1 MGSSFRL
8 LIKDTYYLSQMKFF
22 GILLSLGSFMVSYVA
37 ASGTEN
43 DWNYGGEEYWPTSHS
58 KSAAAADPDSYSL
71 PEAYYNCDG
80 IKQSPIN
87 INNSMVQDL
96 YFYNQLNL
104 ANYND
109 AYDGKFTNNGHTL
122 QFDLDGAES
131 GGTLPTFSS
140 PFVATNAKYEL
151 QQFHFH
157 WGSRPDIGSEH
168 TIDGLAFPMEI
179 HLVHKKTDYDSVGAS
194 LDYNDGLAVIGIFF
208 QVDDTSDDGLE
219 DIIAAAE
226 TIAAA
231 SDQVDAD
238 AEVAGSINMSTFL
251 YQTGRSY
258 YYYKG
263 SLTTPPCSETV
274 DWHVM
279 EGAIRITEE
288 DLEILRTLTYKDE
301 APMVDNYRNTYP
313 LNNRIVKRVFN

>member
-1 MGSSFRL
+1 
-8 LIKDTYYLSQMKFF
+8 MKFF
-22 GILLSLGSFMVSYVA
+22 GILLSLGSFMVLNVA
-37 ASGTEN
+37 AQYDRAGDEN
-43 DWNYGGEEYWPTSHS
+43 TWNYGGEEYWATSHS
-58 KSAAAADPDSYSL
+58 KAALGSY
-71 PEAYYNCDG
+71 YDCDG

-96 YFYNQLNL
+96 YFYNQLSL
-104 ANYND
+104 ADYD
-109 AYDGKFTNNGHTL
+109 AEYAGVFTNNGHTL
-122 QFDLDGAES
+122 VFNLDDAES

-157 WGSRPDIGSEH
+157 WGSSPDIGSEH
-168 TIDGLAFPMEI
+168 TIDGIAFPMEI
-179 HLVHKKTDYDSVGAS
+179 HLVHKKTDYASVGAS
-194 LDYNDGLAVIGIFF
+194 LDYDDGLSVIGIFF
-208 QVDDTSDDGLE
+208 QVADTSDDGLE

-226 TIAAA
+226 TIAA
-231 SDQVDAD
+231 SGDQFAE
-238 AEVAGSINMSTFL
+238 EVAGSIDMSTFL

-263 SLTTPPCSETV
+263 SLTTPPCTETV

-288 DLEILRTLTYKDE
+288 DLEILRTLTYKDG
-301 APMVDNYRNTYP
+301 APMVDNYRNTLP
-313 LNNRIVKRVFN
+313 LNNRIIKRVFN

>member
-8 LIKDTYYLSQMKFF
+8 LIKDTYFSQMKFL
-22 GILLSLGSFMVSYVA
+22 GILLSLGSSMVLDDA

-122 QFDLDGAES
+122 VFNLDDAES

-157 WGSRPDIGSEH
+157 RGSRPDIGSEH
-168 TIDGLAFPMEI
+168 TIDGIAFPMEI

-208 QVDDTSDDGLE
+208 QVADTSDYGLE

-226 TIAAA
+226 TI
-231 SDQVDAD
+231 
-238 AEVAGSINMSTFL
+238 
-251 YQTGRSY
+251 
-258 YYYKG
+258 
-263 SLTTPPCSETV
+263 

>member
-1 MGSSFRL
+1 
-8 LIKDTYYLSQMKFF
+8 MKFF
-22 GILLSLGSFMVSYVA
+22 GILLSLGSFMVLDVA
-37 ASGTEN
+37 AQYDRSGDEN
-43 DWNYGGEEYWPTSHS
+43 TWNYGGEEYWPTSHS
-58 KSAAAADPDSYSL
+58 KAELGSY
-71 PEAYYNCDG
+71 YDCDG

-96 YFYNQLNL
+96 YFYNQLSL
-104 ANYND
+104 ADYD
-109 AYDGKFTNNGHTL
+109 AEYAGVFTNNGHTL
-122 QFDLDGAES
+122 VFNLDDAES

-168 TIDGLAFPMEI
+168 TIDGIAFPMEI
-179 HLVHKKTDYDSVGAS
+179 HLVHKKTDYASVGDS

-208 QVDDTSDDGLE
+208 QVADTSDEGLE
-219 DIIAAAE
+219 DIIDAAE

-231 SDQVDAD
+231 ADQSAE
-238 AEVAGSINMSTFL
+238 EVAGSINMSTFL

-263 SLTTPPCSETV
+263 SLTTPPCTETV

-288 DLEILRTLTYKDE
+288 DLEILRDLTYNDG
-301 APMVDNYRNTYP
+301 APMVDNYRNTMP
-313 LNNRIVKRVFN
+313 LNNRIIKRVFN

>member
-8 LIKDTYYLSQMKFF
+8 LIKDTYFSQMKFF
-22 GILLSLGSFMVSYVA
+22 GILLSLGSFMVLNVA
-37 ASGTEN
+37 ASGDEN
-43 DWNYGGEEYWPTSHS
+43 DWNYGGEEFWPTSHS
-58 KSAAAADPDSYSL
+58 KSAAEADPDSYSL

-104 ANYND
+104 ADYNAD
-109 AYDGKFTNNGHTL
+109 YAGKFTNNGHTL
-122 QFDLDGAES
+122 VFNLDDAEKSGA
-131 GGTLPTFSS
+131 TLPTFSS

-208 QVDDTSDDGLE
+208 QVD
-219 DIIAAAE
+219 AA
-226 TIAAA
+226 
-231 SDQVDAD
+231 VDAD

-263 SLTTPPCSETV
+263 SLTTPPCTETV

-288 DLEILRTLTYKDE
+288 DLEILRDLTYKDD

>member
-1 MGSSFRL
+1 
-8 LIKDTYYLSQMKFF
+8 
-22 GILLSLGSFMVSYVA
+22 MVLDVA
-37 ASGTEN
+37 AQYHSRSSGDNT
-43 DWNYGGEEYWPTSHS
+43 WNYGGEEYWGTSHS
-58 KSAAAADPDSYSL
+58 KAALGGFYD
-71 PEAYYNCDG
+71 CDG

-96 YFYNQLNL
+96 YFYNQLSL
-104 ANYND
+104 ADYD
-109 AYDGKFTNNGHTL
+109 ADYAGVFTNNGHTL
-122 QFDLDGAES
+122 VFNLDEAES

-157 WGSRPDIGSEH
+157 WGSSPDIGSEH
-168 TIDGLAFPMEI
+168 TIDGIAFPMEI
-179 HLVHKKTDYDSVGAS
+179 HLVHKKTDYASVGAS
-194 LDYNDGLAVIGIFF
+194 LDYDDGLSVIGIFF
-208 QVDDTSDDGLE
+208 QVADTSDDGLE

-226 TIAAA
+226 TIASAGA
-231 SDQVDAD
+231 DQSG
-238 AEVAGSINMSTFL
+238 ESVAGSINMSTFL

-263 SLTTPPCSETV
+263 SLTTPPCTETV

-288 DLEILRTLTYKDE
+288 DLEILRTLTYNDG
-301 APMVDNYRNTYP
+301 APMVDNYRNTLP
-313 LNNRIVKRVFN
+313 LNNRIIKRVFN

>member
-8 LIKDTYYLSQMKFF
+8 LIKDTYISQMKFF
-22 GILLSLGSFMVSYVA
+22 GILLSLGSFMVLDVA
-37 ASGTEN
+37 ASGDEN
-43 DWNYGGEEYWPTSHS
+43 SWNYGGEEYWPTSHS
-58 KSAAAADPDSYSL
+58 KSAIPDPT
-71 PEAYYNCDG
+71 YYNCDG

-87 INNSMVQDL
+87 INNTMVQDL
-96 YFYNQLNL
+96 YFYNQLSL
-104 ANYND
+104 ADYD
-109 AYDGKFTNNGHTL
+109 ADYAGNFTNNGHTL
-122 QFDLDGAES
+122 VFNLDDAES

-168 TIDGLAFPMEI
+168 TIDGIAFPMEI

-194 LDYNDGLAVIGIFF
+194 LDYNDGLAVIGIMF
-208 QVDDTSDDGLE
+208 QVADTSDDGLE

-231 SDQVDAD
+231 ANQTAKV
-238 AEVAGSINMSTFL
+238 VAGSINMSTFL

-263 SLTTPPCSETV
+263 SLTTPPCTETV

-288 DLEILRTLTYKDE
+288 DLEILRDLTYNDG
-301 APMVDNYRNTYP
+301 APMVDNYRNPMP